1 MSSKPPAS
9 ALLSHPPPG
18 ILYGCQQE
26 VPRLSTNEQGETLT
40 IDIAPNDDVRALWM
54 EIQAELKDRD
64 LNKAKLVFNGVELQE
79 NKALQEYQIEESS
92 VIHLKG

>member
-1 MSSKPPAS
+1 MLVFVK
-9 ALLSHPPPG
+9 
-18 ILYGCQQE
+18 
-26 VPRLSTNEQGETLT
+26 NEQGETLT
-40 IDIAPNDDVRALWM
+40 IDIAPNDDVRALWT